1 MTRRA
6 YLYFALIFI
15 FGVVVG
21 VAGAYYYAWQAGLL
35 RRPLNRERAIAR
47 YKSDLHLSDSQVG
60 QLRQILGDWDKEYSE
75 LQKQVEPQFTA
86 LHEQTRNRIRQILSP
101 EQLQKF
107 NEIARRNDQARKRR
121 GS

>member
-6 YLYFALIFI
+6 YFYFALIFV

-21 VAGAYYYAWQAGLL
+21 AAGTYYYAWQAGLL
-35 RRPLNRERAIAR
+35 RRTFNRERAVAHL
-47 YKSDLHLSDSQVG
+47 KSELQLSDGQIS
-60 QLRQILGDWDKEYSE
+60 QLRQILGDWDKEYSD
-75 LQKQVEPQFTA
+75 LQKQVEPQFNT
-86 LHEQTRNRIRQILSP
+86 LHEKTRDRIRQILTP

-107 NEIARRNDQARKRR
+107 NEIARRNDEASKRR

>member
-6 YLYFALIFI
+6 YLYFSLIFV

-21 VAGAYYYAWQAGLL
+21 AAGTYYYVWRVGLL
-35 RRPLNRERAIAR
+35 RPSFNRERAVAHLTN
-47 YKSDLHLSDSQVG
+47 DLHLSERQVSQV
-60 QLRQILGDWDKEYSE
+60 RQILQDSDAKYGD

-86 LHEQTRNRIRQILSP
+86 LHEQTRDRIRQILSP

-107 NEIARRNDQARKRR
+107 NEIVRRHDEARKRR

>member
-6 YLYFALIFI
+6 YLYFALIFV

-21 VAGAYYYAWQAGLL
+21 GGGTYYYVWHAGLL
-35 RRPLNRERAIAR
+35 RRAFNRERAVAHLE
-47 YKSDLHLSDSQVG
+47 SALSLSDGQIS
-60 QLRQILGDWDKEYSE
+60 QLRQILGDYDRKYSD
-75 LQKQVEPQFTA
+75 LQKQVEPQFNT
-86 LHEQTRNRIRQILSP
+86 LHEQTRDRIRQILTP

-107 NEIARRNDQARKRR
+107 NAIARRNDEARKRR

>member
-6 YLYFALIFI
+6 YLYFALIFV

-21 VAGAYYYAWQAGLL
+21 VAGTYYYVWQVGLL
-35 RRPLNRERAIAR
+35 HRSFNRERAIAR
-47 YKSDLHLSDSQVG
+47 YKSNLHLSDVQVS
-60 QLRQILGDWDKEYSE
+60 QLRQILGDWDKQYSD
-75 LQKQVEPQFTA
+75 LQKQVEPQFNT
-86 LHEQTRNRIRQILSP
+86 LHEQTRDRIRQILSP

-107 NEIARRNDQARKRR
+107 NDTARRNDEARKRR

>member
-6 YLYFALIFI
+6 YLYFALIFV

-21 VAGAYYYAWQAGLL
+21 VAGMYYYVWQAGLFH
-35 RRPLNRERAIAR
+35 RTFNRERSIAR
-47 YKSDLHLSDSQVG
+47 YKNNLHLSDGQVSQ
-60 QLRQILGDWDKEYSE
+60 QRQVMGDWDKQYSD
-75 LQKQVEPQFTA
+75 LQKQVEPQFST
-86 LHEQTRNRIRQILSP
+86 LHKQTRDRIRQILSP

-107 NEIARRNDQARKRR
+107 NEIARRNDEARKRR

>member
-6 YLYFALIFI
+6 YFYFALIFV

-21 VAGAYYYAWQAGLL
+21 AAGTYYYVWQAGLL
-35 RRPLNRERAIAR
+35 RRTFNRERAVAHL
-47 YKSDLHLSDSQVG
+47 KSELNLSDGQIS
-60 QLRQILGDWDKEYSE
+60 QLRQILGDSDRKYSD
-75 LQKQVEPQFTA
+75 LQKQVEPQFST
-86 LHEQTRNRIRQILSP
+86 LHEQTRDRIRQILSP

-107 NEIARRNDQARKRR
+107 NDIARRNDEARKRR